1 MAALRAVLGC
11 RGVSAPRR
19 PPRQSRGAAGGLL
32 QRLGRWFYEVD
43 EVVAWGERLR
53 RNRLRSRNAYCGFLR
68 DTYGDNVAA
77 AIFTLSFGGG
87 VRFEGQEHWIRPES
101 RWRPEVLRLRDVPV
115 VAVDL
120 SGSSLTYEG
129 FDNLV
134 LLSQLQHL
142 DLSRCPHLDDWALG
156 RLHVFGDT
164 LRDLSVAHCPH
175 VTERGLATLH
185 HLRELRRLDV
195 AGIQVLSPGLV
206 QILLE
211 EMLPK
216 CHILGLDLGD
226 SAGTGTTPPLESPA

>member
-1 MAALRAVLGC
+1 MRREPGVSREAPKMAALRAV
-11 RGVSAPRR
+11 S
-19 PPRQSRGAAGGLL
+19 
-32 QRLGRWFYEVD
+32 
-43 EVVAWGERLR
+43 
-53 RNRLRSRNAYCGFLR
+53 
-68 DTYGDNVAA
+68 
-77 AIFTLSFGGG
+77 
-87 VRFEGQEHWIRPES
+87 
-101 RWRPEVLRLRDVPV
+101 LRLPDAPV

-134 LLSQLQHL
+134 LLRQLQHL

-164 LRDLSVAHCPH
+164 LRDLSVAHCPQ

-195 AGIQVLSPGLV
+195 AGIQVPSPGLV

-216 CHILGLDLGD
+216 CHILGLDPED
-226 SAGTGTTPPLESPA
+226 SVEMGTVPPLESPA